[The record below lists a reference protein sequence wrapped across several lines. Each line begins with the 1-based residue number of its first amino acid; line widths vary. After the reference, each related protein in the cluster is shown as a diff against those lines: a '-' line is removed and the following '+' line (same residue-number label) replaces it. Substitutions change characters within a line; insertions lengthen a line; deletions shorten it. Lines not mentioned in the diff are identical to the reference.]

1 MKQDL
6 SVTQAYFL
14 CAAGDKG
21 VISDF
26 STEKLV
32 CFVAAG
38 LLDLRLEGCIALE
51 EKRVSASGPLPASRS
66 YLEPLYD
73 FIAREGPVKL
83 SKVAESYTFSLTGKR
98 LNALVDAVGESL
110 EGLGALREVKEGLLG
125 GRTHYVP
132 AREAVSAVVD
142 MLRAELLEEGPV
154 SDEGAALATLLDQA
168 KCLKR
173 YFSDFERREI
183 RRRLQE
189 LARTP
194 EGRAVR
200 EMVEYI
206 KLLLVA
212 ISAGGGGA
220 GGAG

>member
-1 MKQDL
+1 M
-6 SVTQAYFL
+6 
-14 CAAGDKG
+14 
-21 VISDF
+21 
-26 STEKLV
+26 
-32 CFVAAG
+32 
-38 LLDLRLEGCIALE
+38 
-51 EKRVSASGPLPASRS
+51 SASGPLPASRS

-73 FIAREGPVKL
+73 FVAREGPVKL

-206 KLLLVA
+206 KLLIVA
-212 ISAGGGGA
+212 ISAGGGA